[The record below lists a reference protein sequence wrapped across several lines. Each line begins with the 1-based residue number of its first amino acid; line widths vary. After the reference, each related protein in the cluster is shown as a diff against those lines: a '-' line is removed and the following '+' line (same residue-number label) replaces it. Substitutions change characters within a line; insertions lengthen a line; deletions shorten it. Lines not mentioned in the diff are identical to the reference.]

1 MIVFVHELK
10 GHHNL
15 LQINTRRTIHACFKL
30 HTMRKK
36 SFLAHCT
43 RTPCTQNCNNSC
55 LLTNELQRI
64 AEFASWNGYPR
75 HLANK
80 LIKLFSPKDNDNA
93 RANLIS
99 QPNKQ
104 VLSTIWI
111 HLQYIGKKE
120 MPLIKSYTKKI
131 SHLLKS
137 PSKFTTTYPT
147 YTYIL
152 IILIH
157 SLDILPFVYIAH
169 NKVPKVGVLPIAP
182 EQD

>member
-1 MIVFVHELK
+1 MNSKDTTIYCKSTHTGQYMHVSSFTPWGRKVSWLRALVH
-10 GHHNL
+10 
-15 LQINTRRTIHACFKL
+15 HAHKI
-30 HTMRKK
+30 
-36 SFLAHCT
+36 
-43 RTPCTQNCNNSC
+43 CNNSC

-64 AEFASWNGYPR
+64 AEFASWNGYPCR
-75 HLANK
+75 LANK
-80 LIKLFSPKDNDNA
+80 LIKLFSLKDNDNA

-104 VLSTIWI
+104 VLPTIWI
-111 HLQYIGKKE
+111 HLPYIGKKG

-131 SHLLKS
+131 SCLLKS

-147 YTYIL
+147 NTYIL

-169 NKVPKVGVLPIAP
+169 NKVPKVGVLPITP